1 MHENNFT
8 VETMISMLEERDR
21 TAPIN
26 EECYKFNIKNG
37 DTVIDYGCGSGGYTK
52 KISELLGENGKVYAV
67 DIHELAIESVKKK
80 INKYQLTNVE
90 TVLAK
95 NINEIRDNVANVIIA
110 IDMFHMVQD
119 KNVFLKELYHLIKK
133 DGTLFIS
140 THHMTSE
147 EVQRII
153 LDSNLW
159 KIQCEIDNCL
169 KCIPL
174 LK

>member
-8 VETMISMLEERDR
+8 VETMISMLEQRDI

-26 EECYKFNIKNG
+26 EECNKFNIKTG
-37 DTVIDYGCGSGGYTK
+37 DIVIDYGCGSGGYTK

-90 TVLAK
+90 TVLVK
-95 NINEIRDNVANVIIA
+95 NINEIRDTASDVIIA

-119 KNVFLKELYHLIKK
+119 KNVFLKELYRLIKK

-147 EVQRII
+147 EVERII
-153 LDSNLW
+153 LDSKLW
-159 KIQCEIDNCL
+159 TIQCEIDNCL

>member
-8 VETMISMLEERDR
+8 VERMISMLEERDR

-26 EECYKFNIKNG
+26 EECNKFNIKNG
-37 DTVIDYGCGSGGYTK
+37 DIVIDYGCGSGGYTK

-67 DIHELAIESVKKK
+67 DIHELAIESVKRK
-80 INKYQLTNVE
+80 ISKYQLTNVE
-90 TVLAK
+90 TVLVK
-95 NINEIRDNVANVIIA
+95 NINEIKDNIANVIIA

-119 KNVFLKELYHLIKK
+119 KNVFLKELYRLIKK

-147 EVQRII
+147 EVERII
-153 LDSNLW
+153 LDSKLW
-159 KIQCEIDNCL
+159 TIQCEIDNCL

>member
-8 VETMISMLEERDR
+8 VEGMISMLEERDR

-26 EECYKFNIKNG
+26 EECDKFNIKNG
-37 DTVIDYGCGSGGYTK
+37 DIVIDYGCGSGGYTK

-90 TVLAK
+90 TVLVK
-95 NINEIRDNVANVIIA
+95 NINEIRDNAANIIIA

-119 KNVFLKELYHLIKK
+119 KNVFLKELYRLIKK

-147 EVQRII
+147 EAQRII
-153 LDSNLW
+153 LDSKLW
-159 KIQCEIDNCL
+159 KIQYELDNCL

-174 LK
+174 IE